1 MLKSVFKH
9 IVLIA
14 GEESGDQH
22 AAKLLHQLQ
31 SKYPD
36 IKASGFGGIHL
47 KNAGMDVIFD
57 LTTLAITGLTGV
69 LSHLHVI
76 RKAFQLIQAHLRKH
90 EPDLVILV
98 DYPGF
103 NLRLAKWIKKNIAC
117 PILYY
122 VSPQVWAWKAGRIE
136 TIRQVVDHM
145 AVILPFE
152 KTLYDKENIP
162 STYVGHPLLESIS
175 QIPSQLDCRAG
186 LGLQPTEKILAFL
199 PGSRKQEILRHVPVM
214 LESLKRLAK
223 HSDFQDIKIIIP
235 IAKSL
240 DQGWVESFFQEC
252 PYSYTCFDGNAQMVV
267 QAADAVVVAS
277 GTASLECALLLKP
290 SCIIYRSSWLN
301 YYLATLFMKVKYLG
315 LANLLL
321 NQLVFPELL
330 QPDCNPIELE
340 KMIIKLLKPSLWRD
354 QMVDKLNTIHE
365 ILKPVSNH
373 LLLDLS
379 TQLLEKNKK

>member
-1 MLKSVFKH
+1 MLKPVCKH

-22 AAKLLHQLQ
+22 AAQLLRQLQ

-36 IKASGFGGIHL
+36 IKASGFGGVHL
-47 KNAGMDVIFD
+47 KNAGMDVVFD

-76 RKAFQLIQAHLRKH
+76 RKAFLLIQAHLRKIK
-90 EPDLVILV
+90 PDLVILV

-103 NLRLAKWIKKNIAC
+103 NLRLAKWIKKNIPC

-152 KTLYDKENIP
+152 KALYDKENIP

-175 QIPSQLDCRAG
+175 KVPSQVDCRIR
-186 LGLQPTEKILAFL
+186 LGFQPTERLVAFL
-199 PGSRKQEILRHVPVM
+199 PGSRKQEVLRHMPVM

-223 HSDFQDIKIIIP
+223 DLSFKDIKIIIP

-240 DQGWVESFFQEC
+240 DQSWVESLFQGC
-252 PYSYTCFDGNAQMVV
+252 PYPYVCIDGNAQMVV

-277 GTASLECALLLKP
+277 GTASLECALLMKP

-330 QPDCNPIELE
+330 QPDCNPTELE
-340 KMIIKLLKPSLWRD
+340 KMIIKLLNPSSWRD
-354 QMVDKLNTIHE
+354 QMVNKLHTIHE
-365 ILKPVSNH
+365 ILKPMSNQ

-379 TQLLEKNKK
+379 SQLLEKK